1 VKSRI
6 WDIVPTVV
14 TRRLALAALLLAVA
28 VSGCG
33 ERDEPLGEL
42 DQRYPVT
49 VQGAGDRPA
58 VATARPERIV
68 ALDSGSAELV
78 IALGARDR
86 LVGVP
91 ATMARG
97 DGPLQAPPPAADV
110 VSQGEHVRVD
120 EIRRLEPD
128 LIVATPANDLVDVS
142 RAQRRTEAVAYVQPG
157 SSVEDVLRATLELGF
172 LLGEPVAARQ
182 LASDIRSRVAAV
194 EERVAGRPPATTFVD
209 TGFFITITNRSL
221 LGDLIRRAG
230 GESVAG
236 ATNGGGPVPLGRLRR
251 LDPQVYLATSD
262 GRVTLASLRRNA
274 QTARLTAV
282 REGRFAVLP
291 SDLVNRAGPRIG
303 AALQRVAEALHPD
316 AFR

>member
-1 VKSRI
+1 M
-6 WDIVPTVV
+6 PTVV
-14 TRRLALAALLLAVA
+14 TRRLAVAALLVAVA

-33 ERDEPLGEL
+33 EREEPLGEL
-42 DQRYPVT
+42 EQPYPVT

-68 ALDSGSAELV
+68 ALDAGSTELV
-78 IALGARDR
+78 LALGARDR

-91 ATMARG
+91 AAMARG
-97 DGPLQAPPPAADV
+97 DEPLQAPPSATEV
-110 VSQGEHVRVD
+110 VSQGQQVRVD

-142 RAQRRTEAVAYVQPG
+142 RSQRRTGAVAYVQPG

-194 EERVAGRPPATTFVD
+194 EERVSERPLATTFVD
-209 TGFFITITNRSL
+209 TGFFITIPGRSL
-221 LGDLIRRAG
+221 LGDLIRRAQ

-236 ATNGGGPVPLGRLRR
+236 ATDGGGPFPLGRLRR

-262 GRVTLASLRRNA
+262 GRVTLTSLRRNP
-274 QTARLTAV
+274 QTARLTSV

-291 SDLVNRAGPRIG
+291 SDLVNRAGPRVG
-303 AALQRVAEALHPD
+303 AALERVAEALHPD